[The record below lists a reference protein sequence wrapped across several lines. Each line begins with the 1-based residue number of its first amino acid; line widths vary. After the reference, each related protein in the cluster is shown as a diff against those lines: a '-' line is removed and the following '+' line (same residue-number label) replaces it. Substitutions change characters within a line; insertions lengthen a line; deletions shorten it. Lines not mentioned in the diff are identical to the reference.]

1 MAIALEGANLTWQRV
16 QNALLAQT
24 GANGA
29 APIAGRRAQSGPSPL
44 AARAFRDLKWWLA
57 TQFGNPKLQF
67 LSWGISAGDTTGSD
81 NAVLAAFA
89 CNIYAIWGKKQQVD
103 SDVFLQVI
111 DSATD
116 ASTLSTEGTLV
127 LPFAN
132 KNDEAFVM
140 FPYGFPMGVG
150 IVLDSNT
157 TAIGTTDSANA
168 DVPIGFAV
176 IGAPGLAAN

>member
-16 QNALLAQT
+16 NNALLTQV
-24 GANGA
+24 GVNGA
-29 APIAGRRAQSGPSPL
+29 APVAGRKAQSAPSPL
-44 AARAFRDLKWWLA
+44 AVRAFRDLKWWLA

-67 LSWGISAGDTTGSD
+67 LPFGISAGTTTGTD
-81 NAVLAAFA
+81 EFVLAAFA
-89 CNIYAIWGKKQQVD
+89 GTLLGIYGKKQAVD

-116 ASTLSTEGTLV
+116 ASTLSTEGLAV

-132 KNDEAFVM
+132 KNDECFAIW
-140 FPYGFPMGVG
+140 PYGLPFGVG
-150 IVLDSNT
+150 LVLDSNT

-168 DVPIGFAV
+168 DGPIGFAV
-176 IGAPGLAAN
+176 ITGVGLAAN